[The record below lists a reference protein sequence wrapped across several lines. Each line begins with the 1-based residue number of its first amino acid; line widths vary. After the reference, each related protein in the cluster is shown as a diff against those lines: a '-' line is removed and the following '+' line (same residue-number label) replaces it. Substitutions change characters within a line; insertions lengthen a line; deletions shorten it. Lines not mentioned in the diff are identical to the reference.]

1 MNKKDIEKIVKE
13 QIKSIEN
20 NQNKY
25 NLDIN
30 DILYSTFEHELKKS
44 NLFDSKFI
52 EELLMLITIDI
63 SIPIDYEE
71 ESLLQE
77 LIKKLA
83 LIIIEKYKF
92 FNKKEL
98 NSKLLIKIY
107 AKKIKISIN

>member
-30 DILYSTFEHELKKS
+30 DILYSTFENELRKS

-52 EELLMLITIDI
+52 EELLMLIMIDI

-71 ESLLQE
+71 EFLLQE
-77 LIKKLA
+77 LIQKLA
-83 LIIIEKYKF
+83 LIVIEKYKF

-98 NSKLLIKIY
+98 SSKLLIKIY